1 MNKPLRVALVAFI
14 VGLTMLLQPPKAFA
28 ATGFADI
35 TCGDPITG
43 EQMTFSTGWDNSNQ
57 YFEDKGN
64 IAALYCEGGWAGP
77 YTIYIS
83 DSLPPNDPQRYYAG
97 ITPEVLPIEPTPILP
112 TPIPEPVVTPSDT
125 PMPEPTPT
133 PSPSDT
139 PAPDPV
145 VTNEPTPVPVVE
157 PEPSPEPTPE
167 QTPQPEP
174 EPQPTDPVVEPEPS
188 AEPSEP
194 PLEITLE
201 PTDVELVEAVT
212 DLYPDIMDG
221 LSQLEAVALAELLTE
236 FTADEAITF
245 EAFEES
251 GLDYEDLPPEQPIM
265 LENGVI
271 LEAQVADAIEIF
283 ATVDE
288 LLATIFSDP
297 GKAIMAAANIGADMT
312 PIEREENQSVVVGAI
327 VVANIASSIRRIK

>member
-1 MNKPLRVALVAFI
+1 MNKPLRVAVVAFI
-14 VGLTMLLQPPKAFA
+14 VGATMLLQQPKAFA
-28 ATGFADI
+28 ATGFAEI

-43 EQMTFSTGWDNSNQ
+43 EQRTFSTGWDNSNP
-57 YFEDKGN
+57 YFEGKGN
-64 IAALYCEGGWAGP
+64 IAQLYCEGGWAGP

-83 DSLPPNDPQRYYAG
+83 DSLPPDDPQRYYAG
-97 ITPEVLPIEPTPILP
+97 IIPTPLPSEPPPVNP
-112 TPIPEPVVTPSDT
+112 TPIPEPIITPSDT

-133 PSPSDT
+133 PSPSD
-139 PAPDPV
+139 PPVPQPV
-145 VTNEPTPVPVVE
+145 VTDEPTPLPVVE
-157 PEPSPEPTPE
+157 PEPIPEPTLE
-167 QTPQPEP
+167 QTPEPEP
-174 EPQPTDPVVEPEPS
+174 EPQPTDLVIEPEPS

-194 PLEITLE
+194 PLEPILE
-201 PTDVELVEAVT
+201 PTDVELVEAV
-212 DLYPDIMDG
+212 DELYPDIMDG
-221 LSQLEAVALAELLTE
+221 LSQDEAVALAELLTE

-288 LLATIFSDP
+288 LLSTIFSKP

>member
-1 MNKPLRVALVAFI
+1 
-14 VGLTMLLQPPKAFA
+14 
-28 ATGFADI
+28 
-35 TCGDPITG
+35 
-43 EQMTFSTGWDNSNQ
+43 
-57 YFEDKGN
+57 
-64 IAALYCEGGWAGP
+64 
-77 YTIYIS
+77 
-83 DSLPPNDPQRYYAG
+83 
-97 ITPEVLPIEPTPILP
+97 
-112 TPIPEPVVTPSDT
+112 
-125 PMPEPTPT
+125 MPEPTPT
-133 PSPSDT
+133 PSPSD
-139 PAPDPV
+139 PPVPQPV
-145 VTNEPTPVPVVE
+145 VSDEPTPPPVVA
-157 PEPSPEPTPE
+157 PEPIQEPTLE
-167 QTPQPEP
+167 QTPEPEP
-174 EPQPTDPVVEPEPS
+174 EPQPTNPVIEPEPS

-194 PLEITLE
+194 PLETILE
-201 PTDVELVEAVT
+201 PTDVELVEAV
-212 DLYPDIMDG
+212 DELYPDIMDG
-221 LSQLEAVALAELLTE
+221 LSQDEAIALAKLLTE

-327 VVANIASSIRRIK
+327 VVANIASSMRRIK